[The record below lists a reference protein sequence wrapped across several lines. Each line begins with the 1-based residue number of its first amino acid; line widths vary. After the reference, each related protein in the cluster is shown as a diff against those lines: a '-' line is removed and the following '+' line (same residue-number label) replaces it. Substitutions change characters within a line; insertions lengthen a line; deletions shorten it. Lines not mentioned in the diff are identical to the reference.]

1 MPRFERATFLYNG
14 KAGQATSEIALAE
27 IIPTLAMQ
35 CKQLSIIQT
44 LSPHEFQQE
53 CINASDNDVLFL
65 MGGDGTLHTAIQ
77 VFNKVEHMPLIGI
90 LPGGTC
96 NDFARTLNI
105 PLSLSEAA
113 ISIVNGKIVDH
124 DIAKINN
131 NWYMNFAGVGLIVD
145 ASENINPDLKN
156 KYGKLSYYIS
166 ALQSFKESEPIPF
179 TIEVDGHEYKE
190 NAVMAL
196 VMNGSSIGTHRF
208 PLRDIDPTDGLLDVI
223 LIQTSTIIAIREWF
237 SLNQPE
243 VLPEHLQNVIH
254 YSGKKVVIKTNEPK
268 KVDTDGEIYLDTPI
282 TIDIHPRKIQFLVPN
297 E

>member
-14 KAGQATSEIALAE
+14 QAGQAITEVALAE

-44 LSPHEFQQE
+44 LSADEFQQE

-77 VFNKVEHMPLIGI
+77 VFNQVDQMPLIGI

-113 ISIVNGKIVDH
+113 ISIVNGQIVDY

-166 ALQSFKESEPIPF
+166 ALQSFKESVPIPF
-179 TIEVDGHEYKE
+179 TIEVDGQVYEE

-196 VMNGSSIGTHRF
+196 VMNGNSIGTHRF
-208 PLRDIDPTDGLLDVI
+208 PLRGIDPTDGLLDVV

-243 VLPEHLQNVIH
+243 VMPEQLQNVIH
-254 YSGKKVVIKTNEPK
+254 YSGKNIVIKTNDPK
-268 KVDTDGEIYLDTPI
+268 KVDTDGEIYLNTPI